1 MCLWLASPIFAT
13 LPLLK
18 CSSEDISL
26 PRMPGVTMLSVAAE
40 RLENYSLIAEV
51 AKPERHYDV
60 TLNFCNVT
68 TNYGHEGWKDNVQVT
83 VWLPLEGWNGRL
95 SGIGGSGLS
104 SLWTYN
110 RFTPAVTRGYAAVGT
125 DAGHV
130 RNPLD
135 ATSWVLDTAGN
146 VNFFFLQNFLPSPK
160 GPRSSYWDG
169 CSTGGRQGL
178 TLAQQYPTA
187 YDGILAGAP
196 AINRAT
202 FVPAMYYP
210 KFVMDHMSH
219 PLSQCT
225 FDAIRN
231 ACHR

>member
-1 MCLWLASPIFAT
+1 
-13 LPLLK
+13 
-18 CSSEDISL
+18 
-26 PRMPGVTMLSVAAE
+26 MLSVAAE

-160 GPRSSYWDG
+160 VRQRLLRRMSSRTSTARGHGPPTGTVARQVAARALRWLSNIPPLTMG
-169 CSTGGRQGL
+169 FLPEHQLSTGRRSFQPCI
-178 TLAQQYPTA
+178 T
-187 YDGILAGAP
+187 
-196 AINRAT
+196 R
-202 FVPAMYYP
+202 
-210 KFVMDHMSH
+210 S
-219 PLSQCT
+219 LSWT
-225 FDAIRN
+225 T
-231 ACHR
+231 

>member
-1 MCLWLASPIFAT
+1 
-13 LPLLK
+13 
-18 CSSEDISL
+18 
-26 PRMPGVTMLSVAAE
+26 MLSVAAE

-125 DAGHV
+125 DAGHAAV
-130 RNPLD
+130 I
-135 ATSWVLDTAGN
+135 AKN
-146 VNFFFLQNFLPSPK
+146 VITDLYGQ